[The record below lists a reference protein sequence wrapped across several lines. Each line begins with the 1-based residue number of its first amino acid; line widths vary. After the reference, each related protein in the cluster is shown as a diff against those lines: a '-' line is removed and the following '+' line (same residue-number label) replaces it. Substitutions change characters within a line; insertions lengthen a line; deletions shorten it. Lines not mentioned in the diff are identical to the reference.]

1 MTLKLLFV
9 LACSLFLSGCF
20 YQTASHIDIQRA
32 IYFCDGASNIVQ
44 VQVWFDGTEVLTCL
58 DGTKT
63 LIHEVVI
70 ETNKGE
76 GE

>member
-1 MTLKLLFV
+1 
-9 LACSLFLSGCF
+9 LSGCF

-44 VQVWFDGTEVLTCL
+44 VQVWSVGVEVVTCL
-58 DGTKT
+58 DGTT
-63 LIHEVVI
+63 TQLSQVAI